1 MTAALTSAQPPR
13 TVHVEHCMGTAFTID
28 IRDPGSWDVAVAD
41 AVAWL
46 HRVDAVFSTY
56 RADSDI
62 SPIQR
67 GELRVAEADPEV
79 GAVLELCAQAATATG
94 GAFTA
99 RPQGRLDPTG
109 LVKGWAVERAS
120 RLLCEHGAAN
130 HGVNGGGDLQLAG
143 EAAPGRPWVVGI
155 SDPRNRS
162 RILST
167 VTGRDFAVA
176 TSGIAERGSHIRDPF
191 TGRPA
196 AALAGATV
204 VGDRLAFADAYATAA
219 FVLGP
224 QAIRWINDVD
234 GYAALL
240 IDRDGAM
247 STSRD
252 WRTERCSDQPMS

>member
-1 MTAALTSAQPPR
+1 MTATDTPITAAGSTAPR

-28 IRDPGSWDVAVAD
+28 IRDPGSWDAAIAEVVG
-41 AVAWL
+41 WL

-62 SPIQR
+62 SRIQR
-67 GELRVAEADPEV
+67 GELTVANADPEV
-79 GAVLELCAQAATATG
+79 DAVLELCARAATATA

-99 RPQGRLDPTG
+99 MPHGRLDPTG

-120 RLLCEHGAAN
+120 RLLEARGAVN
-130 HGVNGGGDLQLAG
+130 HAVNGGGDVQLAG
-143 EAAPGRPWVVGI
+143 GATPGRPWVVGI
-155 SDPRNRS
+155 SDPGNRS

-167 VTGRDFAVA
+167 VTGRNFAVA

-196 AALAGATV
+196 VALASATV
-204 VGDRLAFADAYATAA
+204 VGDRLSLADAYATAA
-219 FVLGP
+219 FVLGQ
-224 QAIRWINDVD
+224 QAIRWIEEVD

-240 IDRDGAM
+240 VDPDGSI

-252 WRTERCSDQPMS
+252 WRTER